1 MVNSDIHRF
10 VDRQLSAWPLAGANF
25 KALENV
31 HVREV
36 EVNGLVVKLQFN
48 PARMISSA
56 AKLSKEDIA
65 RRRCFLC
72 VNNRPA
78 EQEWLKYTP
87 ESGNEYHILVNPY
100 PIFPEH
106 LVVALSEHADQG
118 IGGRYEDMLQMAKSY
133 PDMTFFYNGPCCG
146 ASAPDHHHFQ
156 GVPRGLMP
164 LEVSVGHS
172 LSGNINNPL
181 TEICVHQTSTLYL
194 YDNFSS
200 CIFVIS
206 SKSASSLPV

>member
-72 VNNRPA
+72 LENRP
-78 EQEWLKYTP
+78 Q
-87 ESGNEYHILVNPY
+87 V
-100 PIFPEH
+100 
-106 LVVALSEHADQG
+106 
-118 IGGRYEDMLQMAKSY
+118 QM
-133 PDMTFFYNGPCCG
+133 N
-146 ASAPDHHHFQ
+146 
-156 GVPRGLMP
+156 MP
-164 LEVSVGHS
+164 
-172 LSGNINNPL
+172 
-181 TEICVHQTSTLYL
+181 
-194 YDNFSS
+194 F
-200 CIFVIS
+200 
-206 SKSASSLPV
+206 

>member
-1 MVNSDIHRF
+1 MVNSDILRF

-78 EQEWLKYTP
+78 EQDWLKYTP
-87 ESGNEYHILVNPY
+87 ESGNEYHILVNQKR
-100 PIFPEH
+100 
-106 LVVALSEHADQG
+106 LLNLLK
-118 IGGRYEDMLQMAKSY
+118 MLKVKVQ
-133 PDMTFFYNGPCCG
+133 
-146 ASAPDHHHFQ
+146 
-156 GVPRGLMP
+156 
-164 LEVSVGHS
+164 SV
-172 LSGNINNPL
+172 
-181 TEICVHQTSTLYL
+181 
-194 YDNFSS
+194 
-200 CIFVIS
+200 
-206 SKSASSLPV
+206 